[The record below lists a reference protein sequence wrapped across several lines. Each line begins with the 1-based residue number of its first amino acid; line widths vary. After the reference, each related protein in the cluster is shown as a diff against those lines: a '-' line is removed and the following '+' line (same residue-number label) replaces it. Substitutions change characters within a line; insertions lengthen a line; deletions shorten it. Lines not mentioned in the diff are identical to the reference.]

1 MDFTVRI
8 PKVFASVNAHK
19 LSHIESSELL
29 VGESATGG
37 DFPYY
42 VINI

>member
-1 MDFTVRI
+1 MRI
-8 PKVFASVNAHK
+8 PKVFASVNDAHK